1 MDRLSVCGCVKQ
13 CLFCTCAHNCILA
26 FYTHRV
32 RADKQNMIFVPK
44 DPDREERARRKS
56 SAHAYNAQVISQ
68 LAATRQQMDIA
79 IALAQRRRSSSHAT
93 DSELLVDLPSRGR
106 KYSSRRTSGA
116 GDRSAGSATGDTS
129 ATSAC
134 TPSTPAK
141 KSGGGFWAN
150 LFGRS
155 SARGRTQ
162 STGGGSSARRQKK
175 QVSTTM
181 STGQQK
187 MNRRNK
193 NAGNTTVRSKSA
205 EAIVEVCHMC
215 KQCLHSSI

>member
-1 MDRLSVCGCVKQ
+1 MCDHLMRWTFS
-13 CLFCTCAHNCILA
+13 TCAHNSHSRFLPL
-26 FYTHRV
+26 YTHHV
-32 RADKQNMIFVPK
+32 HTDEQNMIFVPK

-56 SAHAYNAQVISQ
+56 SAHAHNAQVISQ
-68 LAATRQQMDIA
+68 LAATRQQMDVA
-79 IALAQRRRSSSHAT
+79 IALAQRRRSSTTHAT
-93 DSELLVDLPSRGR
+93 DSELLSDLPNRSR
-106 KYSSRRTSGA
+106 KHSSRRASGA

-129 ATSAC
+129 ATSVC

-141 KSGGGFWAN
+141 KGGSGFWAN

-162 STGGGSSARRQKK
+162 SAGGGGGRRQKR
-175 QVSTTM
+175 QATTTM
-181 STGQQK
+181 STGLHK

-205 EAIVEVCHMC
+205 EAIVEVCHVC
-215 KQCLHSSI
+215 EQCLHNSI